1 MRRASRRSGFSRGPP
16 LLGLA
21 LAFSVVFTIQ
31 LSARCDAEGEG
42 DPSAPKAL
50 KHGRY
55 TLKLRVLET
64 TAEGGG
70 VQASDTVERSLAFRL
85 R

>member
-1 MRRASRRSGFSRGPP
+1 MRRGRAI
-16 LLGLA
+16 L
-21 LAFSVVFTIQ
+21 Q
-31 LSARCDAEGEG
+31 L
-42 DPSAPKAL
+42 PKAL